1 MEDYA
6 RCMVENVLKDAYV
19 PIILDADALN
29 LAAEYRE
36 LTGYFTENI
45 IVTPHMK
52 EMSRLTGI
60 QIEEM
65 KENPVRTAREFADQ
79 YGVVCVLKDAA
90 TVIAGRDGKT
100 FVNGSGTPAMGQRR
114 FR

>member
-1 MEDYA
+1 MGGCDRSGTGIGMEDYA

-45 IVTPHMK
+45 IVTP
-52 EMSRLTGI
+52 I
-60 QIEEM
+60 
-65 KENPVRTAREFADQ
+65 
-79 YGVVCVLKDAA
+79 
-90 TVIAGRDGKT
+90 
-100 FVNGSGTPAMGQRR
+100 
-114 FR
+114 